1 MEILWYKIKRFLF
14 NPWVF
19 GLLTTAA
26 MTNVFLWYY
35 AVTHFSSGA
44 QLLFVRYS
52 VGVGVDF
59 VGNPR
64 ILFLFPALA
73 TAVMV
78 LFAILAFLLFE
89 KARLSATVICG
100 LACIVSWYTVIALLL
115 AVSLNI

>member
-26 MTNVFLWYY
+26 VTNMFLWYY

-44 QLLFVRYS
+44 QLLFLRYS

-64 ILFLFPALA
+64 ILFLFPSLS
-73 TAVMV
+73 TGVMV
-78 LFAILAFLLFE
+78 LFAILAFVLFE
-89 KARLSATVICG
+89 KARQTAIVICG
-100 LACIVSWYTVIALLL
+100 LAGILSWYTVIALLL